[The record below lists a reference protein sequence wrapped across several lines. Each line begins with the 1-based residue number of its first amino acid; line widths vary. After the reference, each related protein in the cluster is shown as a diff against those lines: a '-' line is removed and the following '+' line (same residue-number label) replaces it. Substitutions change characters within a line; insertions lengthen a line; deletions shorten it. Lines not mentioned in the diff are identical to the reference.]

1 MLCDIVLVLHQCQNC
16 QTLHP
21 LVTAAVRPDGGGDSV
36 PGAGGPHRVRQPPH
50 PGSRVMSWHMMIH
63 FILISHYIILTYSFG
78 AVHKVR
84 YHNTGAN
91 VLWFQM
97 SSVLLSHISGSH
109 VHFMSKSSLQSCNR
123 ILYGQSLAAYYCL
136 SCDWL
141 LIWPTEGPAIVIV
154 VVCSSPVSSQA
165 HTFTIKLT
173 TMCVSIFLNNIY
185 Q

>member
-1 MLCDIVLVLHQCQNC
+1 MNTPLLLQLSAQTGAETVFLVPVDHTESDNLHIQVAEWCPDTWWY
-16 QTLHP
+16 TL
-21 LVTAAVRPDGGGDSV
+21 
-36 PGAGGPHRVRQPPH
+36 
-50 PGSRVMSWHMMIH
+50 
-63 FILISHYIILTYSFG
+63 LISHYIILTYSFG

-109 VHFMSKSSLQSCNR
+109 VHFMSKSCLQSCNR